1 MSGLDN
7 LNTRLRYYGG
17 NQQGRMNADK
27 LRGLR
32 KALLYSY
39 QAVTLIM
46 PLREGEDEPRKF
58 RALINPDKTKNDYDQ
73 KIVSIPFKDIC
84 LNKEREGKTSDGM
97 EEGGLKTGDVF
108 EWEENHTHWLVYLRD
123 YNEVAYFMSEI
134 RRCDTSIE
142 INGHE

>member
-27 LRGLR
+27 LKGLR

-73 KIVSIPFKDIC
+73 KIVSIPFLMSSENFI
-84 LNKEREGKTSDGM
+84 S
-97 EEGGLKTGDVF
+97 GLHFDKYV
-108 EWEENHTHWLVYLRD
+108 LSAPRQK
-123 YNEVAYFMSEI
+123 
-134 RRCDTSIE
+134 
-142 INGHE
+142 

>member
-73 KIVSIPFKDIC
+73 KIVSIPFKD
-84 LNKEREGKTSDGM
+84 R
-97 EEGGLKTGDVF
+97 
-108 EWEENHTHWLVYLRD
+108 
-123 YNEVAYFMSEI
+123 
-134 RRCDTSIE
+134 
-142 INGHE
+142 